1 MVTIRFPNNVLFEM
15 ELKNK
20 MERNLHLEKLGD
32 YVRNQRKN
40 MKMNQINFYKYLFP
54 EKNLNDENIKKKMNS
69 IENGKGKEMNY
80 ELLFRL
86 REKFDVSID
95 YLLGFEIEYP
105 NYENK
110 AACEYTGLKPETI
123 KQLHFW
129 SKYLMMIEPE
139 AEVDMTD
146 NQLEELY
153 LKKTRISEAKWIFEI
168 TNMLFQPK
176 SQTDIKEGISDLTVL
191 YDLYMMSFDKTKK
204 IVGIPLDI
212 ANSGLSWF
220 DQVGNNI
227 ALDPESLSFADS
239 MNEIHTVNIKEITR
253 KIWEER
259 LLKDINIMIS
269 CMDMQE

>member
-1 MVTIRFPNNVLFEM
+1 MVTIRFPNKILFEM

-32 YVRNQRKN
+32 FVRNQRKN
-40 MKMNQINFYKYLFP
+40 MKMNQIIFYKYLFP

-129 SKYLMMIEPE
+129 SKYLMMNEPE
-139 AEVDMTD
+139 VEVDMTD

-168 TNMLFQPK
+168 TNLLFQPK

>member
-1 MVTIRFPNNVLFEM
+1 
-15 ELKNK
+15 

-32 YVRNQRKN
+32 FVRNQRKN
-40 MKMNQINFYKYLFP
+40 MKMNQIIFYKYLFP

-129 SKYLMMIEPE
+129 SKYLMMNEPE

-204 IVGIPLDI
+204 
-212 ANSGLSWF
+212 
-220 DQVGNNI
+220 
-227 ALDPESLSFADS
+227 
-239 MNEIHTVNIKEITR
+239 
-253 KIWEER
+253 
-259 LLKDINIMIS
+259 
-269 CMDMQE
+269 

>member
-1 MVTIRFPNNVLFEM
+1 MVTIRFPNKILFEM

-32 YVRNQRKN
+32 FVRNQRKN
-40 MKMNQINFYKYLFP
+40 MKMNQIIFYKYLFP

-129 SKYLMMIEPE
+129 SKYLMMNEPE

>member
-1 MVTIRFPNNVLFEM
+1 MVTIRFPNKILFEM

-20 MERNLHLEKLGD
+20 MEKNLHLEKLGD
-32 YVRNQRKN
+32 FVRNQRKN
-40 MKMNQINFYKYLFP
+40 MKMNQIIFYKYLFP

-129 SKYLMMIEPE
+129 SKYLMMNEPE

-168 TNMLFQPK
+168 TNLLFQPK